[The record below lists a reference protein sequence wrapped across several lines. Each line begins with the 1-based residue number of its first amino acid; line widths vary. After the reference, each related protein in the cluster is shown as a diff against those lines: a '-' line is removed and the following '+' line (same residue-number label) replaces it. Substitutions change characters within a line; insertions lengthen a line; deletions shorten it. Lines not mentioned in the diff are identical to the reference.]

1 MRLSLSLSLCVCVCV
16 LLRLCCCNVLNP
28 FVSNSNIGIIIII
41 IIGINIGEVVRKG
54 TLVEEKQWREET
66 EGRGRREEE
75 ETVRTLAWIPLR
87 RLLSPRSLRPHGII
101 HSPIEKGTDSH
112 SHPHSA

>member
-1 MRLSLSLSLCVCVCV
+1 
-16 LLRLCCCNVLNP
+16 VLNP